1 MEDTDND
8 KDDGGDDGG
17 GREGKDDI
25 YSLYC
30 GPVTVLG
37 AWYTLLHLILELSSE
52 LNAIITDV
60 QTRKLSSREV
70 SNLSRF

>member
-1 MEDTDND
+1 MEDAGND
-8 KDDGGDDGG
+8 KDDDGDDGG

-25 YSLYC
+25 YFLYC

-37 AWYTLLHLILELSSE
+37 AWCTLLHLIPELSSE
-52 LNAIITDV
+52 FNAIITDV
-60 QTRKLSSREV
+60 QMRKLSSREV